1 MNSTNSI
8 PFPTRV
14 IRIKATLLGSTARKG
29 YISLVDQALVSGV
42 NFLTVII
49 LARYMTSSDYGV
61 FVLAFGIYLLVNNV
75 QMALIT
81 TPMTVLSAPLDEEQ
95 LRGYLS
101 SLGLIQIAFGGIIT
115 AALLIV
121 VVLLYFLSFGPV
133 VLDTFIGMALAVFA
147 FQGQAFFRR
156 ILFARIRPEG
166 AFLNDMVSY
175 GLQLTGMIALYKWG
189 ILSGRNAFFVIGLT
203 SGMAIIVGL
212 WQCRKYFSLHFSS
225 LGSVLHENFNY
236 GKWMLLSFLSQWV
249 SSQSYLFILAAF
261 LSTAATGVFDAC
273 LKILAVTNILLL
285 GMDNFVV
292 SVAAKKLEQEGLA
305 KMKKIISSV
314 YIVGGVGMA
323 VYCGIAAIFP
333 ETLLK
338 LFYGHQYSGYGNI
351 VMIFALLYFVAFFN
365 QPPTMGLKALKKP
378 EKIFY
383 GNLIAASITLLLAV
397 PLVKY
402 YGIYGACVG
411 MILTRITWLIAF
423 SYFYRCEIK
432 KRQHALSETMYH

>member
-8 PFPTRV
+8 PFPTKV
-14 IRIKATLLGSTARKG
+14 LRIKATLLGSTARKG

-42 NFLTVII
+42 NFLTALI

-61 FVLAFGIYLLVNNV
+61 FVLAFGVYLLANNV

-81 TPMTVLSAPLDEEQ
+81 TPMTVLSAPLDEKQ

-115 AALLIV
+115 AGLLILV
-121 VVLLYFLSFGPV
+121 VVLYFLSFGPV
-133 VLDTFIGMALAVFA
+133 VLSTFLGMALAVFA

-156 ILFARIRPEG
+156 VLFARIRPEG

-175 GLQLTGMIALYKWG
+175 GLQLTGMITLYKWG
-189 ILSGRNAFFVIGLT
+189 ILSGRNAFIVIGLT

-212 WQCRKYFSLHFSS
+212 WHCRKYFSLHFS

-236 GKWMLLSFLSQWV
+236 GKWMLLGFLSQWV
-249 SSQSYLFILAAF
+249 SSQSYLFIVAAF

-292 SVAAKKLEQEGLA
+292 PVAAKKLETEGVG
-305 KMKKIISSV
+305 KMKSIMNSV
-314 YIVGGVGMA
+314 YIAGGVIMA
-323 VYCGIAAIFP
+323 ICCAIAAIFA
-333 ETLLK
+333 ENLLK
-338 LFYGHQYSGYGNI
+338 LFYAQQYAGHGKL
-351 VMIFALLYFVAFFN
+351 VMLFALLYFIAFFN
-365 QPPTMGLKALKKP
+365 RPPAMGLKALKKP
-378 EKIFY
+378 HKIFH
-383 GNLIAASITLLLAV
+383 GNLIAAVITV
-397 PLVKY
+397 VTVIPLVKY
-402 YGIYGACVG
+402 YGIYGACIG
-411 MILTRITWLIAF
+411 MILTQAVWLIAF

-432 KRQHALSETMYH
+432 KRQHTLSETMYH